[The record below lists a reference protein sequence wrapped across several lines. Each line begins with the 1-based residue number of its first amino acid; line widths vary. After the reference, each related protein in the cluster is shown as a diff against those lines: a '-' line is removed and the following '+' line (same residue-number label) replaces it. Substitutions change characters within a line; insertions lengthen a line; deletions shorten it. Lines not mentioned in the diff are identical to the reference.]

1 MSIRTISHCP
11 DNYGQMSQGWP
22 DIRAAQHRRVKRGK
36 RAVRG
41 NNATVAKKTEG
52 SGGDIHCCVCINRG
66 KFGRDPR
73 GITVVKG
80 YAACP
85 DHIELVSHP
94 AFDVM
99 NAAHE
104 TRRSV

>member
-1 MSIRTISHCP
+1 
-11 DNYGQMSQGWP
+11 MSQGWP

-41 NNATVAKKTEG
+41 NNATVPKKTEA
-52 SGGDIHCCVCINRG
+52 SGGAIHCCVCINRG
-66 KFGRDPR
+66 NFRRDPR
-73 GITVVKG
+73 GITVIKG

-94 AFDVM
+94 GFDVFM
-99 NAAHE
+99 LSAAHE